1 MMNLHNTEY
10 WGFKVDSDCIDL
22 HSVLDSMVTI
32 VSRTS
37 TTNPKHTNDTKYN
50 SRQRSTSD
58 RNEIETLSMHSVS
71 LKKLVNWGEF

>member
-1 MMNLHNTEY
+1 MNLHDTGY

-32 VSRTS
+32 VPWTS

-58 RNEIETLSMHSVS
+58 PNKIETLDMHSVS
-71 LKKLVNWGEF
+71 SKTLVNWGEF